1 MKFYSLRKI
10 KSTDAVVNRPVTLTE
25 DEKNPETNS
34 DEVVPEVRERKSR
47 KRRYSSGDRKA
58 DR

>member
-1 MKFYSLRKI
+1 MESVV
-10 KSTDAVVNRPVTLTE
+10 AVVKRPVTLTH

-34 DEVVPEVRERKSR
+34 DEVASEVRERKSR